1 LERSTLNN
9 EVLNLVRQSAERV
22 GGLRQFQQSIDLL
35 KKDERY
41 IIEPLAGFRRIGRV
55 VLDDSGG

>member
-1 LERSTLNN
+1 MRFQNF
-9 EVLNLVRQSAERV
+9 VRESAERTD
-22 GGLRQFQQSIDLL
+22 GLRQFQQSIYLL

-41 IIEPLAGFRRIGRV
+41 LTEPLAGLRRIGSV